1 MLSGFSV
8 GNYRAFASEQRIA
21 LRPLTLFFGWNSGG
35 KSSLLRLLP
44 LIAES
49 LNVRSRPIWLGGEVG
64 RRAMWP
70 DLVCKATES
79 DQLRISLEWDDEQFS
94 KAQWVISGDLNGA
107 WQEVREFVLDDMQL
121 SLSAAEFDGI
131 LPHPDD
137 GGERFNSFKEML
149 LQLPSEVQWLQGL
162 RKKPERLTQYGGG
175 PARMIRPDGADAVD
189 HLIEAFLSRDVT
201 VTEEVQKFFSGL
213 NEDLSFDNPANGVWR
228 LWLCPK
234 NQPATRVRVALCDTG
249 EGYSQV
255 LPVLIALARAKHHGP
270 RLLCLEQPELHLHTR
285 AQAQLAQ
292 QLVSSATSAT
302 SPRILV
308 ETHSEVLLSSIQ
320 LAIVQGQIKADD
332 VQVYWVESR
341 EDGTGSAMPV
351 NFNANGEPDSSLLA
365 GAFGEALRIGQQLV
379 EAQLRNNPLFAG
391 ITITPSGEGV
401 AK

>member
-35 KSSLLRLLP
+35 KSSLLRFLP

-49 LNVRSRPIWLGGEVG
+49 MNVRSRPIWLGGEVG
-64 RRAMWP
+64 RRATWP

-94 KAQWVISGDLNGA
+94 KAQWAISGDLNGA
-107 WQEVREFVLDDMQL
+107 WQEVREFVLDDIL
-121 SLSAAEFDGI
+121 LPLAAAEFDGI
-131 LPHPDD
+131 LPISAD
-137 GGERFNSFKEML
+137 GSGRFNGFQEML
-149 LQLPSEVQWLQGL
+149 LRLPSEVQWLQGL

-175 PARMIRPDGADAVD
+175 AARMIRPDGANAVD
-189 HLIEAFLSRDVT
+189 HLIEAFLSKDVT

-213 NEDLSFDNPANGVWR
+213 NEDLSFDNPVSGVWR

-234 NQPATRVRVALCDTG
+234 NQPAARVALCDTG

-255 LPVLIALARAKHHGP
+255 LPVLIALARAKNHGP

-292 QLVSSATSAT
+292 QLVSSATSST

-341 EDGTGSAMPV
+341 EDGTGSAMAV
-351 NFNANGEPDSSLLA
+351 NFNANGEPDSSLLT

-379 EAQLRNNPLFAG
+379 EAQLRNSGLLAG
-391 ITITPSGEGV
+391 ITITQSTEGV
-401 AK
+401 VR

>member
-35 KSSLLRLLP
+35 KSSLLRFLP

-49 LNVRSRPIWLGGEVG
+49 MNVRSRPIWLGGEVG
-64 RRAMWP
+64 RRATWP

-94 KAQWVISGDLNGA
+94 KAQWAISGDLNGE
-107 WQEVREFVLDDMQL
+107 WQEVRECVLDGIRL
-121 SLSAAEFDGI
+121 PTAAKFDGI
-131 LPHPDD
+131 LPYSDD
-137 GGERFNSFKEML
+137 GDEKFDGFQKML
-149 LQLPSEVQWLQGL
+149 LRLPSEVQWLQGL

-175 PARMIRPDGADAVD
+175 AARMIRPDGADAVD
-189 HLIEAFLSRDVT
+189 HLIEAFVSKDVK
-201 VTEEVQKFFSGL
+201 VTQEVQKFFSGL
-213 NEDLSFDNPANGVWR
+213 NEDLSFDNPISGVWR
-228 LWLCPK
+228 LLLCPK
-234 NQPATRVRVALCDTG
+234 NQTTTRVDLCDTG

-292 QLVSSATSAT
+292 QLVSSATSST

-320 LAIVQGQIKADD
+320 LAIVKGQINADD
-332 VQVYWVESR
+332 VQVYWVESL
-341 EDGTGSAMPV
+341 ENGTGSAMAV
-351 NFNANGEPDSSLLA
+351 NFNANGEPDSSLLT
-365 GAFGEALRIGQQLV
+365 GAFGEALHIGQQLV
-379 EAQLRNNPLFAG
+379 EAQLRKSGLLAG
-391 ITITPSGEGV
+391 ITITPSGERV